1 MADYPS
7 TLSPDYVRFLFDRL
21 QAGTLTLQQC
31 YELQRWIEAT
41 YLGSHQ
47 PFNDKRLPA
56 LVYLHAIQ
64 SRLIDLQ
71 LPTPHVHP
79 PAPRM
84 DDRPPRLEPP
94 G

>member
-1 MADYPS
+1 MADAHS
-7 TLSPDYVRFLFDRL
+7 DFSPEYVRRLFDGL

-41 YLGSHQ
+41 YLASHQ

-71 LPTPHVHP
+71 LPTPPAHP
-79 PAPRM
+79 PTPRM
-84 DDRPPRLEPP
+84 DDRPPRLESPA
-94 G
+94 